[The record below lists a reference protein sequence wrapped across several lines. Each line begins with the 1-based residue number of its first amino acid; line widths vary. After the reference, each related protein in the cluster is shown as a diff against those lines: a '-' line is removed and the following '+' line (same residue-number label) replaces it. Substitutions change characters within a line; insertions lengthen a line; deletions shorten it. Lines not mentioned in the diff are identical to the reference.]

1 MRQLNLKN
9 IIKIHLTGSNVPQFR
24 KSQKVPYQS
33 TLLHIKLKPPDLQ
46 DGRMEACMFEWS
58 QDPDIGGIWGGGD
71 FTMASSWRFIFF
83 LIFLCFAG

>member
-1 MRQLNLKN
+1 M
-9 IIKIHLTGSNVPQFR
+9 PQFR

-58 QDPDIGGIWGGGD
+58 QGPDIGGIWGVTLQWAVVGGL
-71 FTMASSWRFIFF
+71 FYSLFFIVLQAKQFCT
-83 LIFLCFAG
+83 LC